1 MTLPF
6 PQLQLTEALVDV
18 AVAARAVDRNERAD
32 RVRAERLCKGDFLFR
47 SGPRN
52 CHVRCAEPID
62 KLSGK
67 ELDQHLAIVLGC
79 RNDLRER
86 RPSPGLHA
94 KKAAAEGC
102 TCLSAQL
109 RRILTAEAEG
119 AGDGRFAWHCRHV
132 EHEGVGGIQG
142 DRA

>member
-1 MTLPF
+1 MRSRNHSSEEPLLAPIRIVKIAVGFDIILDFHERECLAMTLPF
-6 PQLQLTEALVDV
+6 PQLELTEALADV

-67 ELDQHLAIVLGC
+67 ELDQHLAIVLG
-79 RNDLRER
+79 
-86 RPSPGLHA
+86 
-94 KKAAAEGC
+94 
-102 TCLSAQL
+102 
-109 RRILTAEAEG
+109 
-119 AGDGRFAWHCRHV
+119 
-132 EHEGVGGIQG
+132 
-142 DRA
+142 